1 MIAVILF
8 LFPGVTQWYGML
20 VLFAKQKSKTFTNVN
35 TVFGVTESE
44 TRIPLSVLCGEIYYS
59 VVDSLASPLFI
70 KGSGF
75 VVYNSSWSHGV
86 IMLVMFNIGMY
97 C

>member
-1 MIAVILF
+1 MCLIAVIFFYF
-8 LFPGVTQWYGML
+8 LALRSGTACWYFL
-20 VLFAKQKSKTFTNVN
+20 QNKKSKTFTNVN
-35 TVFGVTESE
+35 TVFGVTERE

-75 VVYNSSWSHGV
+75 VLYNSS
-86 IMLVMFNIGMY
+86 
-97 C
+97 